1 MTKSGI
7 HKGNA
12 GELRPLALAFLEAYR
27 AAAVKTDQDFKRVV
41 TADGGYHHFDGGL
54 VELTDHVVKATDD
67 LIDRAI
73 KIIGPKGESER
84 ALTTS
89 AEETGKD
96 LIRGDL
102 DLESAVEKLIE
113 RFADEANS
121 SFELILPNYLIDF
134 TEGVRS
140 VDMCR
145 IRAVLTEDVSIEL
158 KQRDI
163 PVIITQGPELSQ
175 SIRARTL
182 HLTMPPRCWVVK
194 VDAAR
199 DNAHEEAKWLIDVA
213 VSLLRMSYRIIGPM
227 FPMYGDIE
235 PHPTVP
241 WHLKNISV
249 TIGEKFTTAGKNIA
263 PKSYEIDRRLEAA
276 VTDPAFLARAK
287 LIFDPQKGSLAERLH
302 QGLGWLTRGRQ
313 SEDRA
318 ERLLY
323 FFTAI
328 EALLSSDDK
337 TAPVVQTIARN
348 AAAILTADVAARA
361 RTAKEIRQLYGLR
374 SSVVHTGSRPVA
386 WPQAQLAQKLAKDLF
401 WIVLQKVDLSIKHIN
416 FIDQLSF
423 ASYGSPWPPHEPQYT

>member
-241 WHLKNISV
+241 WHLKNIR
-249 TIGEKFTTAGKNIA
+249 TAGKNIA

-374 SSVVHTGSRPVA
+374 SSVVHTSSRPVA
-386 WPQAQLAQKLAKDLF
+386 WPQAQLAQKLAGDLF